1 MISKNNRGL
10 SRRKFVKLS
19 AAAAQGMAIIP
30 NIAYGS
36 AKALPRKPAAQNLL
50 N

>member
-1 MISKNNRGL
+1 MISNNNHGL

-30 NIAYGS
+30 GIAHGS
-36 AKALPRKPAAQNLL
+36 G
-50 N
+50 